1 MQSTLGTARLLCQAS
16 PWPRSTCGVSRAL
29 PRVSSFAVS
38 HRPGAFKAELSKLV
52 IVAKASRS
60 EL

>member
-1 MQSTLGTARLLCQAS
+1 MPCPHRCPHPTPQLRTQRPCRGEHQ
-16 PWPRSTCGVSRAL
+16 

-52 IVAKASRS
+52 IVAKATRS

>member
-1 MQSTLGTARLLCQAS
+1 MCL
-16 PWPRSTCGVSRAL
+16 
-29 PRVSSFAVS
+29 AVS

-52 IVAKASRS
+52 IVAKAAHS